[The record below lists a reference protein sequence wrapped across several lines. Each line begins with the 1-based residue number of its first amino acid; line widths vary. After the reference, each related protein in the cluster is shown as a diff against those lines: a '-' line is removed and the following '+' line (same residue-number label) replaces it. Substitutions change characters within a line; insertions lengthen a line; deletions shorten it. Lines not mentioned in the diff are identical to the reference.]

1 MIKSRIHHWTC
12 SKFADLIRGE
22 KKPLALEWVAWDDYY
37 SDLKKRKPVRYW
49 ITEKFLKTLQDIVY
63 YPYDIYSGIKYYI
76 RNRWIDKTHYL
87 KTGLTPGK
95 YHEFDE
101 RILHGLF
108 NELVDYVEIELAHL
122 SLWDRSKKYKFKKG
136 RCVEA
141 AYDYFKWASRLKDT
155 YPDGTKKTSEQAKTS
170 RKIKRLYEWW
180 TKTRPSRV
188 DPYVSSGWNE
198 ACKYDNDK
206 LFSLKNETPAE
217 MKKINQALKKLHK
230 IEEKYDTEDT
240 NMLIEL
246 IKLRKHLWS

>member
-1 MIKSRIHHWTC
+1 MIKNRIHYWTC
-12 SKFADLIRGE
+12 SSFADLIRGE
-22 KKPLALEWVAWDDYY
+22 KKPFALEWGAWDDYY
-37 SDLKKRKPVRYW
+37 SDLKKRKPIRYW
-49 ITEKFLKTLQDIVY
+49 ITEKFLKVLQDIIY
-63 YPYDIYSGIKYYI
+63 YPYDIYNEIKHYI

-87 KTGLTPGK
+87 KTGLVPGK

-122 SLWDRSKKYKFKKG
+122 MLWGRTKKYKFKKG

-155 YPDGTKKTSEQAKTS
+155 YPDGTKKASEQSKTA

-180 TKTRPSRV
+180 KKTRPSRV
-188 DPYVSSGWNE
+188 DPYVTSGWNE